1 MPNSPPEQPEQP
13 DIEID
18 QAQRQ
23 EVLERIIE
31 KLNQYVFPEAAET
44 IQQDIHQRLK
54 SGGYTDIVSAA
65 QLAQTLTAQL
75 QELSQDRNLRVFFSA
90 EPLPQLDPQSA
101 PTPEELAQQRHSSS
115 LRNFDFNRVE
125 RLPGNVGY
133 LELYGFESPAL
144 AAETAIAAINFLTHT
159 SALIIDLRHNSG
171 GSPGMVALLCS
182 YLFPAHPPI
191 HLNDLYW
198 RADARTQQ
206 WWTLPFVP
214 GNRYLD
220 KPVYVLISHT
230 TFSAAE
236 EFAYNL
242 QQLKRAALVGE
253 TTRGG
258 ANPGA
263 GYRINDHFWIFI
275 PTGRA
280 INPITGGNW
289 EGDGVMPDVKV
300 PAELALKTAHLMAL
314 KRLIDSNIEVGLERE
329 WEDSL
334 QRVEA
339 ELANMRKELI
349 SKLGGRQ

>member
-1 MPNSPPEQPEQP
+1 MPNSLPELTEQP
-13 DIEID
+13 DMTLD

-23 EVLERIIE
+23 EVLEGIVE
-31 KLNQYVFPEAAET
+31 KLDEYVFPEAAKT
-44 IQQDIHQRLK
+44 IQQDILQRLNT
-54 SGGYTDIVSAA
+54 GGYTDIVSAA

-75 QELSQDRNLRVFFSA
+75 QELSQDRHLRVFFSA
-90 EPLPQLDPQSA
+90 EPLPQLDVKSD
-101 PTPEELAQQRHSSS
+101 PTPEDLAQQRHSSS

-125 RLPGNVGY
+125 RLQGNVGY
-133 LELYGFESPAL
+133 LELYGFEAPTFAG
-144 AAETAIAAINFLTHT
+144 ETAIAAMNFLAHT
-159 SALIIDLRHNSG
+159 SALIMDLRRNGG

-182 YLFPAHPPI
+182 YLFPAYPPI

-198 RADARTQQ
+198 RTDDRTQQ
-206 WWTLPFVP
+206 WWSLPYVP
-214 GNRYLD
+214 GDRYLD
-220 KPVYVLISHT
+220 KPVYVLISQE

-242 QQLKRAALVGE
+242 KHLKRAVLVGE

-263 GYRINDHFWIFI
+263 GYRINNHFWIFI

-280 INPITGGNW
+280 INPITGTNW
-289 EGDGVMPDVKV
+289 EGVGVIPDVKV

-314 KRLIDSNIEVGLERE
+314 KTLIEHNTEVGLGRE
-329 WEDSL
+329 LKESL
-334 QRVEA
+334 QGVEV

>member
-1 MPNSPPEQPEQP
+1 MPNSLPELPEQP
-13 DIEID
+13 DMAID
-18 QAQRQ
+18 QAQCRK
-23 EVLERIIE
+23 VLDGIIN
-31 KLNQYVFPEAAET
+31 KLNEYVFPEAASA
-44 IQQDIHQRLK
+44 IQQDIHQRLNT
-54 SGGYTDIVSAA
+54 GGYADINGGA

-75 QELSQDRNLRVFFSA
+75 QELSKDRNLRVFFSA
-90 EPLPQLDPQSA
+90 EPLPQLDAQSA

-125 RLPGNVGY
+125 RLWGNVGY
-133 LELYGFESPAL
+133 LELYGFESPAF
-144 AAETAIAAINFLTHT
+144 AGETAIAAMNFLAHA

-198 RADARTQQ
+198 RADNRTQQ
-206 WWTLPFVP
+206 SWTLPFVP
-214 GNRYLD
+214 GARYLD
-220 KPVYVLISHT
+220 KPVYILISQD

-242 QQLKRAALVGE
+242 KHLKRAVLVGE

-263 GYRINDHFWIFI
+263 GYRIDDHFWIFI
-275 PTGRA
+275 PTGQA
-280 INPITGGNW
+280 INPITGDNW
-289 EGDGVMPDVKV
+289 EGVGVIPDVKV
-300 PAELALKTAHLMAL
+300 PSELALKTAHLLAL
-314 KRLIDSNIEVGLERE
+314 KTLIENKTEVGLMRE
-329 WEDSL
+329 WEESL
-334 QRVEA
+334 QRVEG
-339 ELANMRKELI
+339 ELANLRQELI

>member
-1 MPNSPPEQPEQP
+1 MPNSLPELPEQP
-13 DIEID
+13 DMALD
-18 QAQRQ
+18 QAQRRK
-23 EVLERIIE
+23 VLEGIAE
-31 KLNQYVFPEAAET
+31 KLSEYVFPAAAET
-44 IQQDIHQRLK
+44 IQHDIHQRLNA
-54 SGGYTDIVSAA
+54 GGYTDIVSAA
-65 QLAQTLTAQL
+65 QLAQTLTAQI

-90 EPLPQLDPQSA
+90 EPLPQLDAKSD
-101 PTPEELAQQRHSSS
+101 PTPEELTLQQHRSS

-125 RLPGNVGY
+125 RLRGNVGY
-133 LELYGFESPAL
+133 LELYGLEAPAF
-144 AAETAIAAINFLTHT
+144 AGETAIAAMNFLAHT

-171 GSPGMVALLCS
+171 GSPGMVTLLCS

-198 RADARTQQ
+198 RTDDRTQQ
-206 WWTLPFVP
+206 WWTSPFVP
-214 GNRYLD
+214 GKRYLD
-220 KPVYVLISHT
+220 KPVYVLISQT

-242 QQLKRAALVGE
+242 KHLKRAALVGE

-289 EGDGVMPDVKV
+289 EGVGVIPDVKV

-314 KRLIDSNIEVGLERE
+314 KTLIENNTEAGLGRE
-329 WEDSL
+329 LEESL
-334 QRVEA
+334 QAVEV
-339 ELANMRKELI
+339 ELADLRKELI